1 MCLYSNWNICLRS
14 HGYQACHSLRVIFAR
29 ESRPRDACTTEL
41 LRRLSTEVGGILS
54 SYWPNISHPN
64 IISLK
69 PWSST
74 IILSSEH
81 LQQPRFCRPTRPAG
95 SSGCSLSSKC
105 KRLLIRQCRNTTKPE
120 TMALLLGYSRR
131 LRTLAKVSAFPL
143 WP

>member
-1 MCLYSNWNICLRS
+1 MCLYSNWNICLSS
-14 HGYQACHSLRVIFAR
+14 HGLSSVSFLTRHICTRV
-29 ESRPRDACTTEL
+29 STQACTTER
-41 LRRLSTEVGGILS
+41 LRRLNTEVGGILS

-69 PWSST
+69 SWSST
-74 IILSSEH
+74 IILLSEH